1 VRAGARREGPAVAG
15 HLQEERLFQEE
26 RPFSQKRKSPLGT
39 EGTNKEKTMKITKRW
54 SRRLTAVAGAS
65 AIAASSIVAASGAAS
80 GSPTVTLTLWQNYG
94 TEANATATNN
104 LVKAFEKLHPDIKVN
119 VVAQPASNYFSL
131 LQAAAI
137 SRTGPDLAVMWTG
150 LFTLQYKGYLQNL
163 KSWVPAS
170 DLARMD
176 GLRWTADG
184 LNAANGPYV
193 IPLEDQF
200 YIGFYNKALFKRAG
214 VSSVPTTWSQLFSDC
229 AKFKAVGTTCLYYGA
244 GSQNLGAEFYPW
256 YDLSYM
262 MIGAFSVAQW
272 ENLFNGKIPWT
283 SPTVVG
289 QLANWHRLYADGY
302 TNKDVITSVG
312 SLQAFGRGKAAML
325 VKGNWDLATLYS
337 TMKGNLGTFVPP
349 FSNRPVHGVVQFP
362 GDGYSMT
369 TYSQHKA
376 QAAQFLQ
383 FLTTPQAGRIVAASG
398 LIPDVRGV
406 SSANPLSQQM
416 LAFAA
421 TKHFAQYPMLDN
433 VVQPDVVT
441 AGSKVLPQ
449 VLAGQ
454 VTPQKGAAEL
464 EQAWQQLPKSER
476 GATWGTY
483 KVGG

>member
-1 VRAGARREGPAVAG
+1 MKVPHRWDKRVAAVLGASAVAASCLAATGGTAFAAGARE
-15 HLQEERLFQEE
+15 
-26 RPFSQKRKSPLGT
+26 
-39 EGTNKEKTMKITKRW
+39 
-54 SRRLTAVAGAS
+54 
-65 AIAASSIVAASGAAS
+65 ASSGPS
-80 GSPTVTLTLWQNYG
+80 VTLTLWQNYG
-94 TEANATATNN
+94 TEANATATTN
-104 LVKAFEKLHPDIKVN
+104 LVKAFEKLHPNIKIN

-137 SRTGPDLAVMWTG
+137 SHTGPDLAVMWTG
-150 LFTLQYKGYLQNL
+150 LFTLQYKSYLQNL
-163 KSWVPAS
+163 KPWVPAQ
-170 DLARMD
+170 DLARME

-184 LNAANGPYV
+184 LNPANGPYV

-200 YIGFYNKALFKRAG
+200 YIGFYNKALFKKAK
-214 VSSVPTTWSQLFSDC
+214 VTSVPRTWSQLFSDC
-229 AKFKAVGTTCLYYGA
+229 AKFKAAGVNCLYYGA

-262 MIGAFSVAQW
+262 MIGAFSVPQW
-272 ENLFNGKIPWT
+272 EGLFNGKIRWT
-283 SPTVVG
+283 SPAVVS
-289 QLANWHRLYADGY
+289 QLEKWHQLYADGY

-312 SLQAFGRGKAAML
+312 SLVAFEHGKAAML
-325 VKGNWDLATLYS
+325 IKGNWDLATLYS
-337 TMKGNLGTFVPP
+337 AMKGNLGTFVPP
-349 FSNRPVHGVVQFP
+349 FSNTPVHGVVQYP

-406 SSANPLSQQM
+406 SSSNPLSQEM
-416 LAFAA
+416 LDFAA
-421 TKHFAQYPMLDN
+421 KTHFAKYPMLDN

-454 VTPQKGAAEL
+454 VTPEKGAAEL
-464 EQAWQQLPKSER
+464 EQAWKQLPTSER
-476 GATWGTY
+476 GSTWATY